1 MTEELVTQYY
11 ETSAKSTINRLSKA
25 ELLMIAK
32 LKLQKSTKPFERML
46 VPELKEVIHSSVRDI
61 PNLLPYNY

>member
-46 VPELKEVIHSSVRDI
+46 VPELKEAIHSLVQDI